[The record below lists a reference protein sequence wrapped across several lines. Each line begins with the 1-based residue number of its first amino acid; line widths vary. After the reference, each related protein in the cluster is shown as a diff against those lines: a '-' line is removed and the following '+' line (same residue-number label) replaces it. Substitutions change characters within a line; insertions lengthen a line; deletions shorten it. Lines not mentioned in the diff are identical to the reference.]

1 MKESKKVKKVWM
13 ARDADGSL
21 WFFWGKKPERY
32 AETGNYIGEYCMLWE
47 NPWFTNRQTDFPEVT
62 NESGPVEVEVSI
74 TILKK

>member
-1 MKESKKVKKVWM
+1 MKENQKVKKLWM

-21 WFFWGKKPERY
+21 WFYWGKKPERY
-32 AETGNYIGEYCMLWE
+32 EGTVNYIGDNCMLWE
-47 NPWFTNRQTDFPEVT
+47 NPWLTKGKTDFPEVT